1 MSTVKFLWLLG
12 HKQMD
17 FSLFR
22 VSPVAGEDGD
32 VFLHCPGRD
41 GQREINRDV
50 HSFLWEMCDEAQSP
64 SNDPEGSAILTS
76 FILGNIE
83 DPESTRKI

>member
-1 MSTVKFLWLLG
+1 MFSSIALG
-12 HKQMD
+12 GMD
-17 FSLFR
+17 
-22 VSPVAGEDGD
+22 
-32 VFLHCPGRD
+32 
-41 GQREINRDV
+41 RERLTGM
-50 HSFLWEMCDEAQSP
+50 FTLLWEMCDEAQSP